1 LPAGNHQIRVGE
13 INSTE
18 VRTEDG
24 SHEVGT
30 FLSVLK
36 KGGLEEPG
44 GCWPGQRVV
53 SA

>member
-1 LPAGNHQIRVGE
+1 VGE

-30 FLSVLK
+30 FLCVLEK
-36 KGGLEEPG
+36 WGLEELG
-44 GCWPGQRVV
+44 GCWPGQRGV